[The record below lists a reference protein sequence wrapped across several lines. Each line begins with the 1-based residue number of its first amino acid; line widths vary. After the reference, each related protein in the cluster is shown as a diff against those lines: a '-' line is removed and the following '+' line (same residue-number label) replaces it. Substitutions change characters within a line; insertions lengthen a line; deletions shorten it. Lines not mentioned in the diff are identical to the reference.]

1 MVEPGCV
8 MDPATA
14 ETVEQSDNAPAAA
27 NLVRALFIF
36 SLQFRET

>member
-8 MDPATA
+8 KDPASA
-14 ETVEQSDNAPAAA
+14 ETAEQSDNTPAAA
-27 NLVRALFIF
+27 NFVRALFIF